1 LSFRSEAEESA
12 FSLGSPSLSQPTDTP
27 CLPSPKAEN
36 LLFAF
41 DFTQRTTEYHWTPMG
56 LQFPK
61 LILLP
66 GMDGTGELFAEFIRA
81 LPVESETEAL
91 RYPADRFLSYEQL
104 MALTQSVLPA
114 SEPFVLVAES
124 FSTPLAMQ
132 LAATNPPNLKG
143 IVLCA
148 GFVTSPVRGR
158 LRRLGVFFSP
168 VLFSAGL
175 PESAA
180 RYWLTGSSVSPT
192 LLASVRA
199 AISSVRPAV
208 LSARLRAVLTCDAS
222 VELEKIAVPILY
234 LQAKK
239 DRLVKESSLNE
250 IRRIKPKTVA
260 VVIPGPHLLFQLE
273 PQRAAEVVMEFVRQ
287 LP

>member
-1 LSFRSEAEESA
+1 
-12 FSLGSPSLSQPTDTP
+12 
-27 CLPSPKAEN
+27 
-36 LLFAF
+36 
-41 DFTQRTTEYHWTPMG
+41 MG
-56 LQFPK
+56 LRLPK

-66 GMDGTGELFAEFIRA
+66 GMDGTGELFADFIKA
-81 LPVESETEAL
+81 LPVESEAEVL

-104 MALTQSVLPA
+104 VPLTQSVFPT

-143 IVLCA
+143 VVLCA

-158 LRRLGVFFSP
+158 LRRLCLVFSP

-175 PESAA
+175 PKSAA
-180 RYWLTGSSVSPT
+180 RYWLAGSSASPT

-208 LSARLRAVLTCDAS
+208 LSARLTAVLTCDARA
-222 VELEKIAVPILY
+222 ELEKIVVPILY
-234 LQAKK
+234 LQAEQ
-239 DRLVKESSLNE
+239 DRLVNKSCIEE
-250 IRRIKPKTVA
+250 IRRIKPQTA
-260 VVIPGPHLLFQLE
+260 VSVIDGPHLLFQRE
-273 PQRAAEVVMEFVRQ
+273 PQRSADVVTGFIQQ
-287 LP
+287 LM